1 MAVAFRRYNTSLN
14 CTVMVLKTEE
24 SFQLIECVSLRCERS
39 REKMI
44 ECGGIEGEKVGVL
57 DIG

>member
-1 MAVAFRRYNTSLN
+1 M
-14 CTVMVLKTEE
+14 VMVLKTEE
-24 SFQLIECVSLRCERS
+24 SFQLIECVSLRCERG